1 MKATLLKAVVCVTL
15 VFAGVLNADLKAQD
29 KFVTNDVMTGEQVTS
44 KIIYR
49 YDNVLYRYLKYDFK
63 YDNQNNMVEKE
74 AFKWN
79 ASTENWVPYYKINV
93 AYTFDQVVMN
103 YAKWNEKEKAY
114 NGEQEKS
121 VYELDALNVAVAYQ
135 NYKKNDYKKE
145 WKIVEDLKFAPVDVL
160 QANSH

>member
-49 YDNVLYRYLKYDFK
+49 YDNVLYHYMKHDFK
-63 YDNQNNMVEKE
+63 YDDQNQVVEKE
-74 AFKWN
+74 AFKWSSS
-79 ASTENWVPYYKINV
+79 AERWVPYYKVSIT
-93 AYTFDQVVMN
+93 YTLDQVVMN

-114 NGEQEKS
+114 NGAQEKS

-135 NYKKNDYKKE
+135 NYKKNAYEGD
-145 WKIVEDLKFAPVDVL
+145 WKIVEDLRFDPVDVL
-160 QANSH
+160 QASNR